1 MFKTLKDFEVTGKTV
16 LVRVDFNVPLKD
28 GAITDDNR
36 VSAAIPTIL
45 DLIGRQAKVVLMSHL
60 GRPKGQRNDKE
71 SLAPVAERLR
81 ELVEAKVTMAPDCV
95 GAEVEELVKGMRPGE
110 IVVLE
115 NLRFHPEEEKND
127 VGFAQKLANLAD
139 LYVNDA
145 FGAAHRAH
153 ASTQAVAKLLPA
165 AAGLLMEKELVELGR
180 LIKDPKRPFV
190 AILGGAKVSD
200 KIGVLTNLAK
210 LADIIL
216 IGGGMAF
223 TFLKIKGNDIGK
235 SLCEK
240 DLAACEQLWVDA
252 SSQRATIYLPTD
264 VAVAS
269 EIKEVE
275 ARTEVDVNAI
285 PADMMGLDIGAKTIA
300 QFEAVLQTAGT
311 VFWNGPMGV
320 FETPPYN
327 QGTLKVAQAIA
338 RSSAISCVGG
348 GDSAAAVRQMNLD
361 EHITHVSTGGGASLE
376 FLEGQELPGVAV
388 LEEQGDKAS
397 LSAEATA

>member
-1 MFKTLKDFEVTGKTV
+1 MFKTLKDLEVDGKTA
-16 LVRVDFNVPLKD
+16 LVRVDFNCPLKN
-28 GAITDDNR
+28 GAVTDDNR
-36 VSAAIPTIL
+36 IVAALPTIR
-45 DLIGRQAKVVLMSHL
+45 DLLSRNAKLVLMSHL

-71 SLAPVAERLR
+71 SLAPVAQRLSQ
-81 ELVEAKVTMAPDCV
+81 LLEARVKMAPDCI
-95 GAEVEELVKGMRPGE
+95 GGEVQEMVQALSPGE
-110 IVVLE
+110 ILVLE
-115 NLRFHPEEEKND
+115 NLRFHAEEEKND
-127 VGFAQKLANLAD
+127 EGFARQLAALAD
-139 LYVNDA
+139 VYVNDA

-153 ASTQAVAKLLPA
+153 ASTHAVAKLLPA

-180 LIKDPKRPFV
+180 LLKDPARPFV

-200 KIGVLTNLAK
+200 KIGVLKNLAK
-210 LADIIL
+210 LADLIL

-223 TFLKIKGNDIGK
+223 TFLKIKGHDIGK

-240 DLAACEQLWVDA
+240 DLEACRQLWVEA
-252 SSQRATIYLPTD
+252 NSHRAAIYLPAD

-269 EIKEVE
+269 EIAE
-275 ARTEVDVNAI
+275 AASRTEVDVDAI
-285 PADMMGLDIGAKTIA
+285 PADMMGLDIGTKTIA
-300 QFEAVLQTAGT
+300 QFEALLQTAGT

-320 FETPPYN
+320 FEVPPYD

-338 RSSAISCVGG
+338 RSEAVSCVGG

-388 LEEQGDKAS
+388 LQ
-397 LSAEATA
+397 SAAAAH

>member
-1 MFKTLKDFEVTGKTV
+1 MFKTLKDLDVDGKTV
-16 LVRVDFNVPLKD
+16 LVRVDFNVPLDK
-28 GAITDDNR
+28 GGHITDDNR
-36 VSAAIPTIL
+36 INAALPTIK
-45 DLIGRQAKVVLMSHL
+45 DLTERNAKVILMSHL

-71 SLAPVAERLR
+71 SLAPVAQRLGQ
-81 ELVEAKVTMAPDCV
+81 LMNAKVSMAPDCV
-95 GAEVEELVKGMRPGE
+95 GPEVEAMAKTLQPGE
-110 IVVLE
+110 VLLLE
-115 NLRFHPEEEKND
+115 NLRFHAEEEKND
-127 VGFAQKLANLAD
+127 EGFAKKLAALAD

-180 LIKDPKRPFV
+180 LVKEPKRPFV
-190 AILGGAKVSD
+190 AILGGAKVTD
-200 KIGVLTNLAK
+200 KIGVLKNLAK
-210 LADIIL
+210 IADVIL

-240 DLAACEQLWVDA
+240 DLDACEALWA
-252 SSQRATIYLPTD
+252 EANSERATIYLPSD
-264 VAVAS
+264 VAVAA

-275 ARTEVDVNAI
+275 ERTEVKVSEI
-285 PADMMGLDIGAKTIA
+285 PADMMGLDIGPETIK
-300 QFEAVLQTAGT
+300 QFEAILQTAGT

-320 FETPPYN
+320 FEVPPYN

-348 GDSAAAVRQMNLD
+348 GDSAAAIRQMNLD
-361 EHITHVSTGGGASLE
+361 SHITHVSTGGGASLE

-388 LEEQGDKAS
+388 LEEAG
-397 LSAEATA
+397 ATA

>member
-1 MFKTLKDFEVTGKTV
+1 MFKTLKDLEVDGKTA
-16 LVRVDFNVPLKD
+16 LVRVDFNCPLKN
-28 GAITDDNR
+28 GAVTDDNR
-36 VSAAIPTIL
+36 IVAALPTIR
-45 DLIGRQAKVVLMSHL
+45 DLLSRNAKLVLMSHL

-71 SLAPVAERLR
+71 SLAPVAQRLSQ
-81 ELVEAKVTMAPDCV
+81 LLEARVKMAPDCI
-95 GAEVEELVKGMRPGE
+95 GGEVQEMVQALSPGE
-110 IVVLE
+110 ILVLE
-115 NLRFHPEEEKND
+115 NLRFHAEEEKND
-127 VGFAQKLANLAD
+127 EGFARQLAALAD
-139 LYVNDA
+139 VYVNDA

-153 ASTQAVAKLLPA
+153 ASTHAVAKLLPA

-180 LIKDPKRPFV
+180 LLKDPARPFV

-200 KIGVLTNLAK
+200 KIGVLKNLAK
-210 LADIIL
+210 LADVIL

-223 TFLKIKGNDIGK
+223 TFLKIKGHDIGK

-240 DLAACEQLWVDA
+240 DLEACRQLWVEA
-252 SSQRATIYLPTD
+252 NSHRAAIYLPAD

-269 EIKEVE
+269 EIAE
-275 ARTEVDVNAI
+275 AASRTEVDVDAI
-285 PADMMGLDIGAKTIA
+285 PADMMGLDIGTKTIA
-300 QFEAVLQTAGT
+300 QFEALLQTAGT

-320 FETPPYN
+320 FEVPPYD

-338 RSSAISCVGG
+338 RSEAVSCVGG

-388 LEEQGDKAS
+388 LQ
-397 LSAEATA
+397 SAAAAH

>member
-1 MFKTLKDFEVTGKTV
+1 MFKTLKDLDVDGKTV

-28 GAITDDNR
+28 GVITDDNR
-36 VSAAIPTIL
+36 INAAIPTIR
-45 DLIGRQAKVVLMSHL
+45 DLTSRKAKVILMSHL

-71 SLAPVAERLR
+71 SLAPVAERLAALLGSR
-81 ELVEAKVTMAPDCV
+81 VQFAPECV
-95 GAEVEELVKGMRPGE
+95 GPEAQDVAKGLQPGE
-110 IVVLE
+110 VMLLE
-115 NLRFHPEEEKND
+115 NLRFHAEEEKND
-127 VGFAQKLANLAD
+127 EGFARQLASLAD

-153 ASTQAVAKLLPA
+153 ASTHAVARLLPA

-200 KIGVLTNLAK
+200 KIGVLKNLSK

-240 DLAACEQLWVDA
+240 DLVACEQLWVDA
-252 SSQRATIYLPTD
+252 NSQRATIYLPAD
-264 VAVAS
+264 VAVAT

-275 ARTEVDVNAI
+275 ERTEVDVNAI
-285 PADMMGLDIGAKTIA
+285 PAEMMGLDIGAKTIA
-300 QFEAVLQTAGT
+300 QFEALLQTAGT

-320 FETPPYN
+320 FEVPPYN

-361 EHITHVSTGGGASLE
+361 DHITHVSTGGGASLE

-388 LEEQGDKAS
+388 LEESAKAN
-397 LSAEATA
+397 A

>member
-1 MFKTLKDFEVTGKTV
+1 MFKTLKDLDVSGKTV

-28 GAITDDNR
+28 GVITDDNR
-36 VSAAIPTIL
+36 INAAIPTIR
-45 DLIGRQAKVVLMSHL
+45 DLTSRGAKVILMSHL

-71 SLAPVAERLR
+71 SLAPVAERLAALLDSR
-81 ELVEAKVTMAPDCV
+81 VQFAHDCV
-95 GAEVEELVKGMRPGE
+95 GAEVQEMASGLQPGE
-110 IVVLE
+110 VMLLE
-115 NLRFHPEEEKND
+115 NLRFHAQEEKND
-127 VGFAQKLANLAD
+127 ESFARQLASLAD

-153 ASTQAVAKLLPA
+153 ASTHAVARLLPA

-180 LIKDPKRPFV
+180 LMKDPKRPFV

-200 KIGVLTNLAK
+200 KIGVLKNLSK

-252 SSQRATIYLPTD
+252 NSQRAAIYLPAD

-275 ARTEVDVNAI
+275 QRTEVDVNSI

-300 QFEAVLQTAGT
+300 QFEALLQTAGT

-320 FETPPYN
+320 FEVPPYN

-361 EHITHVSTGGGASLE
+361 DHITHVSTGGGASLE

-388 LEEQGDKAS
+388 LEESAKAN
-397 LSAEATA
+397 A